1 MLYAE
6 CIMGIES
13 NILRNSN
20 LLEFRLQLFYLIY
33 LLRIYSI
40 LQICHI
46 SESFTYVLKKKKKKN
61 NKIQANI
68 KQCQCLYLNIFI
80 IYIYIL

>member
-1 MLYAE
+1 MNIYRIEWYCIFGSGSCMLYAE

-46 SESFTYVLKKKKKKN
+46 SESFTYVLEKKKKS
-61 NKIQANI
+61 
-68 KQCQCLYLNIFI
+68 L
-80 IYIYIL
+80 

>member
-1 MLYAE
+1 MNIYRFEWYYIFESGSCMLYAE

-46 SESFTYVLKKKKKKN
+46 SESFTYILKKKKKK
-61 NKIQANI
+61 K
-68 KQCQCLYLNIFI
+68 KL
-80 IYIYIL
+80 